1 MKIKDQGLSEAEINA
16 RANEK
21 AKKRKEVRDRI
32 LATKTIEKGLLI
44 VHTGKGKGKST
55 AAFGLAVRA
64 LGNGMKVGIVQFVK
78 GKWATGER
86 VVLEKFPEQVT
97 IRTMGE
103 GFTWETQDRARDIR
117 AAKAAWDEA
126 QRMIEACRSAGDGGS
141 GPALDEL
148 NIVLRYDYLDI
159 AEVVRVLQNRPPML
173 HIVVTGRNA
182 KPELI
187 EAADLVTEMTEIKH
201 PFQAGVK
208 AQKGIEF

>member
-1 MKIKDQGLSEAEINA
+1 MKVKDPNLSEAEVNA

-21 AKKRKEVRDRI
+21 AKKRKEVRDRM
-32 LATKTIEKGLLI
+32 LATKTIEKGLLM

-55 AAFGLAVRA
+55 AAFGLALRA
-64 LGNGMKVGIVQFVK
+64 IGNGMRVGIVQFVK
-78 GKWATGER
+78 GKWGTGER
-86 VVLEKFPEQVT
+86 VVLEKFTDQVT

-103 GFTWETQDRARDIR
+103 GFTWETQDRARDI
-117 AAKAAWDEA
+117 AAAQAAWAAA
-126 QRMIEACRSAGDGGS
+126 QELIEASRD
-141 GPALDEL
+141 PKPLYDLLVFDEL

-159 AEVVRVLQNRPPML
+159 AEVVRVLNARPAPL

-201 PFQAGVK
+201 PFKAGVK